1 MARQQKKTVKIQ
13 AEAPPD
19 PVIDEQLTNEKPE
32 IIAPLFEDS
41 EGINGIKL
49 SRIVPNDGHLDTIDP
64 SSTVDDIK
72 YLFGGG
78 RFRADAI
85 DSHGRYLEGRTF
97 KIAGAPKYPEPE
109 PAQKT
114 APVASPPVT
123 ENKRPQGDHPQ
134 GSFMVEL
141 MRQNT
146 ELIKQMNENNMRTIE
161 ALSDALS
168 DRRNG
173 NDRPALDLTALIEPL
188 RMGIAIG
195 SGRGIDND
203 NKNPFLEMLGNA
215 LQPIIQAFVSK
226 QPPTVPQSLPGGQQ
240 PGGDHQ
246 EIGDSPDTGEGGGED
261 GDD

>member
-1 MARQQKKTVKIQ
+1 MARQPKRTVKIQ

-19 PVIDEQLTNEKPE
+19 PVIDDQITSEKPE

-97 KIAGAPKYPEPE
+97 KIAGAPKYPESE
-109 PAQKT
+109 TIQKT

-123 ENKRPQGDHPQ
+123 EAKRPQGDHPQ
-134 GSFMVEL
+134 GGFIVEL

-161 ALSDALS
+161 ALSDALA
-168 DRRNG
+168 DQRHAPE
-173 NDRPALDLTALIEPL
+173 RPALDLTALIEPL
-188 RMGIAIG
+188 KLGIAIG
-195 SGRGIDND
+195 SGRGIDD
-203 NKNPFLEMLGNA
+203 NKNPFMEMLGNA
-215 LQPIIQAFVSK
+215 LQPIIQSFVSK
-226 QPPTVPQSLPGGQQ
+226 QPQAVPQSLPSGQQ
-240 PGGDHQ
+240 PADNHQ
-246 EIGDSPDTGEGGGED
+246 ETGNREDPGEGGGED
-261 GDD
+261 NDD